1 MKEYRPRLDTEE
13 LFTAYLALGLAIEQ
27 AIDGINKS
35 QSLQECDFHAAQLGQ
50 FCDLYVKF
58 RSLTGHRAAAELRVE
73 IWSRNAAS
81 AAQLALARF
90 GK

>member
-1 MKEYRPRLDTEE
+1 MKECRPRLDTEE

-35 QSLQECDFHAAQLGQ
+35 RSLQECDFHAAQLGK
-50 FCDLYVKF
+50 FSDLYVRF
-58 RSLTGHRAAAELRVE
+58 RTLSGHRTAAELRVE
-73 IWSRNAAS
+73 TWSRNAAW